1 MKNWKEKKVF
11 HQGLTVERIGE
22 VGYFTFNFWCQWQ
35 VLFSVSYGGTVLIF
49 CSLLPYDN
57 DSMSS
62 FFLFVETIVPK

>member
-35 VLFSVSYGGTVLIF
+35 VLFFVSYGGAIQIF
-49 CSLLPYDN
+49 CSLCCHMTMFPV
-57 DSMSS
+57 
-62 FFLFVETIVPK
+62 FFS

>member
-35 VLFSVSYGGTVLIF
+35 VLFSVSYGGTILIF
-49 CSLLPYDN
+49 CSLCCHMTMILCLVF
-57 DSMSS
+57 S
-62 FFLFVETIVPK
+62 LC